1 MTDTPITK
9 MLTSA
14 EACEQ
19 LNIDRST
26 LSRWVKSGRIETA
39 HKFPGKRGGFLFT
52 VDQVDAAKPKPKPY
66 TPHPG
71 DPYVDEPVDR

>member
-52 VDQVDAAKPKPKPY
+52 VDQVRAAAAVKS
-66 TPHPG
+66 
-71 DPYVDEPVDR
+71 